1 MAYASTYDE
10 SAFGGGGGD
19 GELIK
24 LLVGSR
30 ARRSRLRRLLLAK
43 LIRDSRSEE
52 TGTDEDYD
60 DESEDDDSPNLARL
74 LIGRGMRRRRLR
86 NCIPEDIPGAT
97 PERDASHVRCTP
109 IEKINLDQST
119 RLLQLV
125 PSEKP
130 SVKKCASILETLL

>member
-43 LIRDSRSEE
+43 LIRGQPLRGNRD
-52 TGTDEDYD
+52 
-60 DESEDDDSPNLARL
+60 
-74 LIGRGMRRRRLR
+74 GRGL
-86 NCIPEDIPGAT
+86 
-97 PERDASHVRCTP
+97 
-109 IEKINLDQST
+109 
-119 RLLQLV
+119 
-125 PSEKP
+125 
-130 SVKKCASILETLL
+130 